1 MIKENRMKASI
12 VFILSAINFCCFGQN
27 KGLISSPHGAVG
39 IVRSLNHQ
47 DTTLEAD
54 TSKENKEPRYFYITV
69 NANTYVNTTGSFRKR
84 FSPSVEVGRTYG
96 IFDIGLAAGKLNIA
110 GSGSDTTSFLEFR
123 PTINV
128 FSKGRFSESLFLG
141 AGYVFNAKERMLT
154 EICNNINFN
163 ISEKVAVSVAQAYIF
178 FDGVNSHRN
187 SQYMGFNLTYNLLKP
202 HSVNKERKKKAIVS
216 GN

>member
-1 MIKENRMKASI
+1 MK
-12 VFILSAINFCCFGQN
+12 VTLILVISAFNFGCFAQN
-27 KGLISSPHGAVG
+27 KSFTGSPHSATG
-39 IVRSLNHQ
+39 ILRILNRQ
-47 DTTLEAD
+47 DTVIEAD

-69 NANTYVNTTGSFRKR
+69 NANTYVNTTGTLAKR
-84 FSPSVEVGRTYG
+84 FSPSLEVGRTYG
-96 IFDIGLAAGKLNIA
+96 IFDIGAAAGKLNIA
-110 GSGSDTTSFLEFR
+110 NSGSDTTSFLEVR

-128 FSKGRFSESLFLG
+128 FSKGRFSESLCLG
-141 AGYVFNAKERMLT
+141 AGYVFNAKEGMLT

-178 FDGVNSHRN
+178 FDGVNSHRS
-187 SQYMGFNLTYNLLKP
+187 SQYMGFNVTYNLLKP